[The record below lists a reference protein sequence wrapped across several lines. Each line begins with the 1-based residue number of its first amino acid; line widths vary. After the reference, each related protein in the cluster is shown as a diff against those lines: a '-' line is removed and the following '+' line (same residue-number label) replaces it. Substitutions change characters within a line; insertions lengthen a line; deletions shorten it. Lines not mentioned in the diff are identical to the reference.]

1 MKKKDI
7 TFSAKHL
14 AKKLKLRSV
23 KSEVLN
29 RHNELKKVYDDDPQK
44 ALIVDSAVV
53 HGENLKDPF
62 RSKVLMNEEL
72 NVPLKTGTHRAVGGD
87 HDYPNPGDILCAA
100 LAVCMESTIR
110 LIANRLE
117 IELNHTRVLAQA
129 TIDVRGTLIF
139 DRSIPV
145 GFQKMDLQ
153 VELGYENA
161 GEKVLKTLFNAAKRS
176 CVVYQTLKP
185 GIEISKSLKIV

>member
-62 RSKVLMNEEL
+62 R
-72 NVPLKTGTHRAVGGD
+72 
-87 HDYPNPGDILCAA
+87 
-100 LAVCMESTIR
+100 
-110 LIANRLE
+110 
-117 IELNHTRVLAQA
+117 
-129 TIDVRGTLIF
+129 
-139 DRSIPV
+139 
-145 GFQKMDLQ
+145 
-153 VELGYENA
+153 
-161 GEKVLKTLFNAAKRS
+161 
-176 CVVYQTLKP
+176 
-185 GIEISKSLKIV
+185 